1 MSYLRGDVVLVDF
14 PFSSGVGSKLRPA
27 IVVQNDINNRKL
39 QSTIL
44 VPITSNTRYQ
54 NVSTQIALDPSVAE
68 VKPTGLLRPSAVKC
82 ENIATVETRL
92 VRRTIG
98 KLPPTLV
105 AQLDAALK
113 AAIGLL

>member
-14 PFSSGVGSKLRPA
+14 PFSSGVGFKLRPA
-27 IVVQNDINNRKL
+27 IVVQNDANNRRL

-54 NVSTQIALDPSVAE
+54 GEATQIALDPAAAE

-92 VRRTIG
+92 VRRKIG
-98 KLPPTLV
+98 ELPASLV
-105 AQLDAALK
+105 AQLDVALK
-113 AAIGLL
+113 AAIGLP